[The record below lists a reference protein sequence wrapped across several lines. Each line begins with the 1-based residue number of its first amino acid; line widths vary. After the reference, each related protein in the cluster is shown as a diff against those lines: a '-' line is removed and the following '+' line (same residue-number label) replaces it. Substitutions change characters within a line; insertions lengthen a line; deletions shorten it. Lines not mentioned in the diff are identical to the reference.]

1 MHRHA
6 NRILRGLAIVLA
18 LASLT
23 PAAATA
29 GRWGSSAGNPA
40 AVATASEVST
50 GLGATAPAA
59 APTAT
64 PSEISTGLT
73 GGPGT
78 PSRASE
84 QPTVHMP
91 RGRCHQYC
99 ASVDQHLPRTHP
111 GRPTSTTMRPRI
123 VIADGDFNWSDAAIG
138 FGAAWGLVLLGLGS
152 LLLRRQAGIRQARE
166 PA

>member
-1 MHRHA
+1 MGKER
-6 NRILRGLAIVLA
+6 RDDCREC
-18 LASLT
+18 SLGDVDE
-23 PAAATA
+23 AVYV
-29 GRWGSSAGNPA
+29 SAERR
-40 AVATASEVST
+40 VEVSEVST

-73 GGPGT
+73 GGPAT
-78 PSRASE
+78 RSRASE

-91 RGRCHQYC
+91 RRRCHQYC
-99 ASVDQHLPRTHP
+99 ASVDQHLTQTHP

-138 FGAAWGLVLLGLGS
+138 IRRSLGTRAPQHRFAF
-152 LLLRRQAGIRQARE
+152 LRRQAGIRQARE

>member
-1 MHRHA
+1 MYRHA

-29 GRWGSSAGNPA
+29 GRWG
-40 AVATASEVST
+40 
-50 GLGATAPAA
+50 
-59 APTAT
+59 
-64 PSEISTGLT
+64 
-73 GGPGT
+73 PGT

-84 QPTVHMP
+84 QTTVHVP
-91 RGRCHQYC
+91 RRTCHQYC
-99 ASVDQHLPRTHP
+99 SSVDQRLSQ
-111 GRPTSTTMRPRI
+111 RPVLTTVRPRI
-123 VIADGDFNWSDAAIG
+123 VTVVAGGRFNWSDAAIG
-138 FGAAWGLVLLGLGS
+138 FAVACGLMLLSLGS